1 MLTCV
6 TTTELLV
13 RLTDY
18 VDSIAQDAVAKLYR
32 CAAEIQIKAAMLQLS
47 ISCRDTTWLTVWLSL
62 GTETTRLRFGK
73 HHVLAFKHLFLSPKH
88 SWRR

>member
-6 TTTELLV
+6 TTTVLLV

-32 CAAEIQIKAAMLQLS
+32 CAAEIQIKAAVLQLS
-47 ISCRDTTWLTVWLSL
+47 I
-62 GTETTRLRFGK
+62 
-73 HHVLAFKHLFLSPKH
+73 
-88 SWRR
+88 

>member
-6 TTTELLV
+6 TTTVLLV

-32 CAAEIQIKAAMLQLS
+32 RAAEIQIKAAVLQLG
-47 ISCRDTTWLTVWLSL
+47 CNCQFNVVTPP
-62 GTETTRLRFGK
+62 GLRFG
-73 HHVLAFKHLFLSPKH
+73 
-88 SWRR
+88 